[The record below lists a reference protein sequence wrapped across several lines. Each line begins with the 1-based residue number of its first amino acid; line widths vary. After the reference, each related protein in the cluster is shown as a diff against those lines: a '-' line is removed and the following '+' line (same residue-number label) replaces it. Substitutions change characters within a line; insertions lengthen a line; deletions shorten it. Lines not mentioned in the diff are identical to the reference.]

1 MKGWKLWKEVIKYHW
16 CDVLMDSFYSREYST
31 LPVND
36 IWQDIAKRWT
46 FEWGLSIGALPG
58 LLVFLGS
65 MYFFIDWRLIFS
77 GLFAIGVAFLFS
89 SVFSCVYL
97 YIRMRMYYRP
107 LEEAAQKA
115 LEEANTQ
122 EKED

>member
-16 CDVLMDSFYSREYST
+16 YDVLMDSFYSREYST